1 MAVVEGVKCPSL
13 YLWHFDCVVFL
24 GNLPINIVALTCY
37 QGIVIS
43 WGFDIVTSLSLIYVL
58 LNTNHRFCVVSETCC
73 APTFKL
79 NQAFCFQL
87 DDLCFSCVPPSMMS
101 GLCWVHPYYF
111 ILLYGSLAS
120 LRSSCVKRC
129 LFCCSSWKL
138 SVTFFFFFKFS
149 FSWSSFIPLL

>member
-13 YLWHFDCVVFL
+13 YLWHIDCVVFFGKCTNKYRSIDFL
-24 GNLPINIVALTCY
+24 QRY
-37 QGIVIS
+37 YFIS
-43 WGFDIVTSLSLIYVL
+43 WGFDIVTSLTLIYVL
-58 LNTNHRFCVVSETCC
+58 LNTDHQFCVVSETCC
-73 APTFKL
+73 APTLEL

-87 DDLCFSCVPPSMMS
+87 DDLCFSCVPPSMTS

-138 SVTFFFFFKFS
+138 SVTFFFF
-149 FSWSSFIPLL
+149 L